1 MKERILPELISL
13 LSTTYSIKSMGWKKD
28 EYRIEAEMQIAPG
41 TYITVSYYP
50 MLAGRDE

>member
-13 LSTTYSIKSMGWKKD
+13 LSKTYSVKSMGWKKD
-28 EYRIEAEMQIAPG
+28 EYRIEADMQIAPG

-50 MLAGRDE
+50 MLAGKDK